1 MIATYRKCRT
11 AVVGLAT
18 VGADGRESIGT
29 AFHVGDGFLVT
40 ARHVVEGRRISDL
53 VAPTAGRLTRI
64 HSVRYPSD
72 EAVDLALLS
81 TDFDLSYYLDRV
93 RYADPED
100 WPKGEAIE
108 IGGHLDDWIGD
119 ELVLTPVLMLGFPP
133 VPTSRGPVM
142 LAVSGEVNAALD
154 RYTTPHVHF
163 VISSAARGGF
173 SGGPVIFRGDTL
185 LGVVTQSLER
195 EPDLGEPGFAVALSV
210 EPLLDLLLEHEV
222 LPRANR
228 LVCYLYSSSEQDLA
242 MFDAL
247 LSSPERAAFD
257 KWKDNLTTEE
267 EPTELGVPTA
277 PIIDDEPLW
286 EAKGDQHQVASA
298 DGLDIS

>member
-1 MIATYRKCRT
+1 MIATYRKYRT

-18 VGADGRESIGT
+18 IGEDGHESIGT
-29 AFHVGDGFLVT
+29 AFHIGDGFLVT
-40 ARHVVEGRRISDL
+40 ARHVVENRRISD
-53 VAPTAGRLTRI
+53 VVVTPSGSLTRI
-64 HSVRYPSD
+64 YSVRYPSD

-93 RYADPED
+93 RYAHPED

-119 ELVLTPVLMLGFPP
+119 ELVLTPLLMLGFPP
-133 VPTSRGPVM
+133 VPTSSAPVM

-173 SGGPVIFRGDTL
+173 SGGPVIFRGGTL
-185 LGVVTQSLER
+185 LGVVTQSLVR
-195 EPDLGEPGFAVALSV
+195 EVELGEPGFAVALSV
-210 EPLLDLLLEHEV
+210 EPLLNLLFEHEV

-228 LVCYLYSSSEQDLA
+228 LVCYLYSSSDQELA
-242 MFDAL
+242 MFDTL
-247 LSSPERAAFD
+247 LSSAERAAFD
-257 KWKDNLTTEE
+257 KWKVNLTTED

-277 PIIDDEPLW
+277 PIVDGEPLW
-286 EAKGDQHQVASA
+286 EAEENELQHTRF